1 MRRIF
6 RMEQHKHQELEKE
19 KKEIKMVADID
30 KATTAQEQEELNRH
44 RLEAELQKEKMESMR
59 RQKIVDQMRK
69 EEADA
74 QIEWL
79 KKEFED
85 FRRKGKPEQQRLI
98 ERMKAVQNELLNSSW
113 AVSRRKAS
121 LYSEP

>member
-1 MRRIF
+1 LRRIF

-30 KATTAQEQEELNRH
+30 KAATAQEQEELNRH

-113 AVSRRKAS
+113 AVSRRKVES
-121 LYSEP
+121 LLQ

>member
-30 KATTAQEQEELNRH
+30 KAATAQEQEELNRH

-113 AVSRRKAS
+113 AVSRRKVES
-121 LYSEP
+121 LLQ